1 MTELSNKMLDNI
13 IQVYRFRGEYSPMG
27 EKLISEFKAH
37 IENVMLRGEVP
48 SEADQITLSKLLEA
62 EKYQNWKRG
71 VAADKAAGR
80 EFQAYDGKVV
90 NPYEGFKGY
99 DRDFLVRYTEL
110 TGYTHE
116 EAEKITDRIID
127 QNPSYRS
134 LVETGRGYDSKLFT
148 APVSGISGT
157 QGYWLDLIKNGHS
170 DISLQ
175 SSADE
180 SYKHKLEPQDLYN
193 NNPTRSEK
201 AHVEVISAVDLAK
214 RYMGDTPE
222 AQEAAKED
230 IMSQLSPEQR
240 EVAQHMQDKME
251 NWLKDNPM
259 LLYGE
264 KDGKPFIYDMTDRE
278 YDKYMVLNSDQQEKY
293 IQKLLT
299 NKETAA
305 ASMSDMDKNVIT
317 ADVEKK
323 DHTQAV
329 SDGQNFGLLELLKSL
344 LQAFGFIP
352 PEQERNTDIKNDVA
366 ETQQNRQEQQEQ
378 KQQSTTVD
386 RSIAAQA
393 KALSAANTEALV
405 AEQQQSQ
412 EVSRGMHI

>member
-1 MTELSNKMLDNI
+1 MAELNNKMLDNI

-99 DRDFLVRYTEL
+99 DRDFLIRYTEL
-110 TGYTHE
+110 TGYSHE

-201 AHVEVISAVDLAK
+201 VHVEVISAVDLAK
-214 RYMGDTPE
+214 RYIDADADHLTPE
-222 AQEAAKED
+222 QQEMARY
-230 IMSQLSPEQR
+230 MSEKT
-240 EVAQHMQDKME
+240 EAWMQ
-251 NWLKDNPM
+251 DNPM

-264 KDGKPFIYDMTDRE
+264 KDGKPFIYDMSDRE

-299 NKETAA
+299 NKETAT
-305 ASMSDMDKNVIT
+305 ASMSDIDKDGIT
-317 ADVEKK
+317 ADVEKNN
-323 DHTQAV
+323 QAQTV
-329 SDGQNFGLLELLKSL
+329 SNGQNFGLLELLKAL

-352 PEQERNTDIKNDVA
+352 SEQERNTDIKNDVA

-378 KQQSTTVD
+378 KQPSTTVD

-412 EVSRGMHI
+412 EVSRGMHV

>member
-1 MTELSNKMLDNI
+1 MAELSNKMLDNI

-48 SEADQITLSKLLEA
+48 SEDDQITLSKLLEA

-214 RYMGDTPE
+214 RYMSADTDHLTPE
-222 AQEAAKED
+222 QQEMARY
-230 IMSQLSPEQR
+230 MSEKTEAWMR
-240 EVAQHMQDKME
+240 
-251 NWLKDNPM
+251 DNPM

-264 KDGKPFIYDMTDRE
+264 KDGKPFIYDMSDRE

-323 DHTQAV
+323 YHTQAV
-329 SDGQNFGLLELLKSL
+329 SNGQNFGLLELLKSL

-352 PEQERNTDIKNDVA
+352 SEQERNTNIKNDVA

>member
-1 MTELSNKMLDNI
+1 MAELSNKMLDNI

-110 TGYTHE
+110 TGYSHE

-214 RYMGDTPE
+214 RYMSADTDHLTPE
-222 AQEAAKED
+222 QQEMARY
-230 IMSQLSPEQR
+230 MSEKT
-240 EVAQHMQDKME
+240 EAWMQ
-251 NWLKDNPM
+251 DNPM

-264 KDGKPFIYDMTDRE
+264 KDGKPFIYDMSDRE

-305 ASMSDMDKNVIT
+305 AFMSDMDKNVIT

-329 SDGQNFGLLELLKSL
+329 SNGQNFGLLELLKSL

-352 PEQERNTDIKNDVA
+352 PEQEKNTDIKNDVA
-366 ETQQNRQEQQEQ
+366 ETQQNRQEQQEQKQQ

-412 EVSRGMHI
+412 EVSRGMHV

>member
-1 MTELSNKMLDNI
+1 MAELSNKMLDNI

-90 NPYEGFKGY
+90 NPYEGFKEY

-134 LVETGRGYDSKLFT
+134 LVDTGRGYDPKLFT

-201 AHVEVISAVDLAK
+201 VHVEVISAVDLAK
-214 RYMGDTPE
+214 RYMSADTDHLTPE
-222 AQEAAKED
+222 QQEMARY
-230 IMSQLSPEQR
+230 MSEKTEAWMR
-240 EVAQHMQDKME
+240 
-251 NWLKDNPM
+251 DNPM

-264 KDGKPFIYDMTDRE
+264 KDGKPFIYDMSDRE

-352 PEQERNTDIKNDVA
+352 PEQEKNTDIKNDVA

-412 EVSRGMHI
+412 EVSRGMHV

>member
-1 MTELSNKMLDNI
+1 MAELSNRMLDNI

-134 LVETGRGYDSKLFT
+134 LVETGRGYDFKLFT

-214 RYMGDTPE
+214 RYMSADTDHLTPE
-222 AQEAAKED
+222 QQEMARY
-230 IMSQLSPEQR
+230 MSEKTEAWMR
-240 EVAQHMQDKME
+240 
-251 NWLKDNPM
+251 DNPM

-264 KDGKPFIYDMTDRE
+264 KNGKPFIYDMSDRE

-352 PEQERNTDIKNDVA
+352 SEQERNTDIKNDVA

-412 EVSRGMHI
+412 EVSRGMHV

>member
-1 MTELSNKMLDNI
+1 MAELSNKMLDNI

-134 LVETGRGYDSKLFT
+134 LVETGRSYDSKLFT

-193 NNPTRSEK
+193 NNPAHIEK
-201 AHVEVISAVDLAK
+201 AQVEVISAVDLAK
-214 RYMGDTPE
+214 RYMSADTDHLTPE
-222 AQEAAKED
+222 QQEMARY
-230 IMSQLSPEQR
+230 MSEKA
-240 EVAQHMQDKME
+240 ETWMH
-251 NWLKDNPM
+251 DNPM

-264 KDGKPFIYDMTDRE
+264 KDGKPFIYDMSDRE

-299 NKETAA
+299 NKETAT
-305 ASMSDMDKNVIT
+305 ASMSDIDKNVIT

-329 SDGQNFGLLELLKSL
+329 SNGQDFGLLELLKSL

-352 PEQERNTDIKNDVA
+352 PEQERNTDIKNDLA

-378 KQQSTTVD
+378 KLQSTTVD

-412 EVSRGMHI
+412 EVSRGMHV

>member
-1 MTELSNKMLDNI
+1 MAELSNKMLDNI

-62 EKYQNWKRG
+62 QKYQNWKRG

-134 LVETGRGYDSKLFT
+134 LVETGRGYDSKLIT
-148 APVSGISGT
+148 APVSGISST

-201 AHVEVISAVDLAK
+201 AHVEVISAVDLAR
-214 RYMGDTPE
+214 RYMSADTDHLTPE
-222 AQEAAKED
+222 QQEMARY
-230 IMSQLSPEQR
+230 MSEKTEAWMR
-240 EVAQHMQDKME
+240 
-251 NWLKDNPM
+251 DNPM

-264 KDGKPFIYDMTDRE
+264 KDGKPFIYDMSDRE

-299 NKETAA
+299 NKETADA
-305 ASMSDMDKNVIT
+305 FMSDMDKNVIT

-329 SDGQNFGLLELLKSL
+329 SNGQNFGLLELLKSL

-352 PEQERNTDIKNDVA
+352 PEQEKNTDIKNDVA
-366 ETQQNRQEQQEQ
+366 ETQQNRQEQ
-378 KQQSTTVD
+378 KQQLTTVD

-393 KALSAANTEALV
+393 KALSEANTEALV

>member
-1 MTELSNKMLDNI
+1 MAELSNKMLDNI

-80 EFQAYDGKVV
+80 EFQAYDGKVA

-116 EAEKITDRIID
+116 EAEKITNRIID

-201 AHVEVISAVDLAK
+201 AHVEVISAVDLTK
-214 RYMGDTPE
+214 RYMSTDTDHLTPE
-222 AQEAAKED
+222 QQEMARY
-230 IMSQLSPEQR
+230 MSEKTEAWMR
-240 EVAQHMQDKME
+240 
-251 NWLKDNPM
+251 DNPM

-264 KDGKPFIYDMTDRE
+264 KDGKPFIYDMSDRE

-329 SDGQNFGLLELLKSL
+329 SNGQNFGLLELLKSL

-412 EVSRGMHI
+412 EVSRGMHV

>member
-1 MTELSNKMLDNI
+1 MAELNNKMLDNI

-48 SEADQITLSKLLEA
+48 SEEDQITLSKLLEA

-80 EFQAYDGKVV
+80 EFQSYDGKVV

-110 TGYTHE
+110 TGYSHE

-214 RYMGDTPE
+214 RYLSADTDHLTPE
-222 AQEAAKED
+222 QQEMARY
-230 IMSQLSPEQR
+230 MSEKT
-240 EVAQHMQDKME
+240 EAWMQ
-251 NWLKDNPM
+251 DNPM

-264 KDGKPFIYDMTDRE
+264 KDGKPFIYDMSDRE

-305 ASMSDMDKNVIT
+305 ASMSDMDKDGIT
-317 ADVEKK
+317 ADVEKNN
-323 DHTQAV
+323 QAQTV
-329 SDGQNFGLLELLKSL
+329 SNGQNFGLLELLKAL

-352 PEQERNTDIKNDVA
+352 SEQERNTDIKNDVA

-378 KQQSTTVD
+378 KQPSTTVD

-412 EVSRGMHI
+412 EVSRGMHV

>member
-1 MTELSNKMLDNI
+1 MAELSNRMLDNI

-134 LVETGRGYDSKLFT
+134 LVETGRGYDFKLFT

-214 RYMGDTPE
+214 RYMSTDTDHLTPE
-222 AQEAAKED
+222 QQEMARY
-230 IMSQLSPEQR
+230 MSEKTEAWMR
-240 EVAQHMQDKME
+240 
-251 NWLKDNPM
+251 DNPM

-264 KDGKPFIYDMTDRE
+264 KDGKPFIYDMSDRE

-299 NKETAA
+299 NKETADA
-305 ASMSDMDKNVIT
+305 FMSDMDKNVIT

-329 SDGQNFGLLELLKSL
+329 SNGQNFGLLELLKSL

-378 KQQSTTVD
+378 QSTTVD

-412 EVSRGMHI
+412 EVSRGMHV

>member
-1 MTELSNKMLDNI
+1 MAELSNKMLDNI

-134 LVETGRGYDSKLFT
+134 LVETGRGYDFKLFT

-214 RYMGDTPE
+214 RYMSTDTDHLTPE
-222 AQEAAKED
+222 QQEMARY
-230 IMSQLSPEQR
+230 MSEKTEAWMR
-240 EVAQHMQDKME
+240 
-251 NWLKDNPM
+251 DNPM

-264 KDGKPFIYDMTDRE
+264 KDGKPFIYDMSDRE

-299 NKETAA
+299 NKETADA
-305 ASMSDMDKNVIT
+305 FMSDMDKNVIT

-329 SDGQNFGLLELLKSL
+329 SNGQNFGLLELLKSL

-352 PEQERNTDIKNDVA
+352 PEQEKNTDIKNDIA
-366 ETQQNRQEQQEQ
+366 ETQQNRQEQQE
-378 KQQSTTVD
+378 QQSTTVD

-412 EVSRGMHI
+412 EVSRGMHV

>member
-1 MTELSNKMLDNI
+1 MAELNNKMLDNI

-48 SEADQITLSKLLEA
+48 SEEDQITLSKLLEA

-80 EFQAYDGKVV
+80 EFQCYDGKVV

-110 TGYTHE
+110 TGYSHE

-193 NNPTRSEK
+193 NNPARSEK

-214 RYMGDTPE
+214 RYLSADTDHLTPE
-222 AQEAAKED
+222 QQEMARY
-230 IMSQLSPEQR
+230 MSEKT
-240 EVAQHMQDKME
+240 EAWMQ
-251 NWLKDNPM
+251 DNPM

-264 KDGKPFIYDMTDRE
+264 KDGKPFIYDMSDRE

-305 ASMSDMDKNVIT
+305 ASMSDMDKDGIT
-317 ADVEKK
+317 ADVEKNN
-323 DHTQAV
+323 QAQTV
-329 SDGQNFGLLELLKSL
+329 SNGQNFGLLELLKAL

-352 PEQERNTDIKNDVA
+352 SEQERNTDIKNDVA

-378 KQQSTTVD
+378 KQPSTTVD

-412 EVSRGMHI
+412 EVSRGMHV

>member
-1 MTELSNKMLDNI
+1 MAELSNKMLDNI

-201 AHVEVISAVDLAK
+201 VHVEVISAVDLAK
-214 RYMGDTPE
+214 RYMSADTDHLTPE
-222 AQEAAKED
+222 QQEMARY
-230 IMSQLSPEQR
+230 MSEKTEAWMR
-240 EVAQHMQDKME
+240 
-251 NWLKDNPM
+251 DNPM

-264 KDGKPFIYDMTDRE
+264 KDGKPFIYDMSDRE

-329 SDGQNFGLLELLKSL
+329 SNGQNFGLLELLKSL

-366 ETQQNRQEQQEQ
+366 ETQQNRQEQQ

-412 EVSRGMHI
+412 EVSRGMHV

>member
-1 MTELSNKMLDNI
+1 MAELSNRMLDNI

-134 LVETGRGYDSKLFT
+134 LVETGRGYDFKLFT

-214 RYMGDTPE
+214 RYMSTDTDHLTPE
-222 AQEAAKED
+222 QQEMARY
-230 IMSQLSPEQR
+230 MSEKTEAWMR
-240 EVAQHMQDKME
+240 
-251 NWLKDNPM
+251 DNPM

-264 KDGKPFIYDMTDRE
+264 KDGKPFIYDMSDRE

-352 PEQERNTDIKNDVA
+352 PEQEKNTDIKNDVA

-412 EVSRGMHI
+412 EVSRGMHV

>member
-1 MTELSNKMLDNI
+1 MAELNNKMLDNI

-48 SEADQITLSKLLEA
+48 SEEDQITLSKLLEA

-80 EFQAYDGKVV
+80 EFQSYDGKVV

-110 TGYTHE
+110 TGYSHE

-193 NNPTRSEK
+193 NNPARSEK

-214 RYMGDTPE
+214 RYLSADTDHLTPE
-222 AQEAAKED
+222 QQEMARY
-230 IMSQLSPEQR
+230 MSEKT
-240 EVAQHMQDKME
+240 EAWMQ
-251 NWLKDNPM
+251 DNPM

-264 KDGKPFIYDMTDRE
+264 KDGKPFIYDMSDRE

-305 ASMSDMDKNVIT
+305 ASMSDMDKDGIT
-317 ADVEKK
+317 ADVEKNN
-323 DHTQAV
+323 QAQTV
-329 SDGQNFGLLELLKSL
+329 SNGQNFGLLELLKAL

-352 PEQERNTDIKNDVA
+352 SEQERNTDIKNDVA

-378 KQQSTTVD
+378 KQPSTTVD

-412 EVSRGMHI
+412 EVSRGVHV

>member
-1 MTELSNKMLDNI
+1 MTELSNRMLDNI

-134 LVETGRGYDSKLFT
+134 LVETGRGYDFKLFT

-214 RYMGDTPE
+214 RYMSTDTDHLTPE
-222 AQEAAKED
+222 QQEMARY
-230 IMSQLSPEQR
+230 MSEKTEAWMR
-240 EVAQHMQDKME
+240 
-251 NWLKDNPM
+251 DNPM

-264 KDGKPFIYDMTDRE
+264 KDGKPFIYDMSDRE

-299 NKETAA
+299 NKETADA
-305 ASMSDMDKNVIT
+305 FMSDMDKNVIT

-329 SDGQNFGLLELLKSL
+329 SNGQNFGLLELLKSL

-378 KQQSTTVD
+378 QSTTVD

-412 EVSRGMHI
+412 EVSRGMHM

>member
-1 MTELSNKMLDNI
+1 MTELSNRMLDNI

-134 LVETGRGYDSKLFT
+134 LVETGRGYDFKLFT

-214 RYMGDTPE
+214 RYMSADTDHLTPE
-222 AQEAAKED
+222 QQEMARY
-230 IMSQLSPEQR
+230 MSEKTEAWMR
-240 EVAQHMQDKME
+240 
-251 NWLKDNPM
+251 DNPM

-264 KDGKPFIYDMTDRE
+264 KDGKPFIYDMSDRE

-305 ASMSDMDKNVIT
+305 ASMSDMDKNIIT

-329 SDGQNFGLLELLKSL
+329 SNGQNFGLLELLKSL

-352 PEQERNTDIKNDVA
+352 PEQEKNTDIKNDVA

-412 EVSRGMHI
+412 EVSRGMHV

>member
-1 MTELSNKMLDNI
+1 MTELSNRMLDNI

-201 AHVEVISAVDLAK
+201 VHVEVISAVDLAK
-214 RYMGDTPE
+214 RYMSADTDHLTPE
-222 AQEAAKED
+222 QQEMARY
-230 IMSQLSPEQR
+230 MSEKTEAWMR
-240 EVAQHMQDKME
+240 
-251 NWLKDNPM
+251 DNPM

-264 KDGKPFIYDMTDRE
+264 KDGKPFIYDMSDRE

-299 NKETAA
+299 NKETADA
-305 ASMSDMDKNVIT
+305 FMSDMDKNVIT

-329 SDGQNFGLLELLKSL
+329 SNGQNFGLLELLKSL

-352 PEQERNTDIKNDVA
+352 PEQEKNTDIKNDVA

-412 EVSRGMHI
+412 EVSRGMHV

>member
-1 MTELSNKMLDNI
+1 MTELSNRMLDNI

-134 LVETGRGYDSKLFT
+134 LVETGRGYDFKLFT

-214 RYMGDTPE
+214 RYMSTDTDHLTPE
-222 AQEAAKED
+222 QQEMARY
-230 IMSQLSPEQR
+230 MSEKTEAWMR
-240 EVAQHMQDKME
+240 
-251 NWLKDNPM
+251 DNPM

-264 KDGKPFIYDMTDRE
+264 KDGKPFIYDMSDRE

-299 NKETAA
+299 NKETADA
-305 ASMSDMDKNVIT
+305 FMSDMDKNVIT

-329 SDGQNFGLLELLKSL
+329 SNGQNFGLLELLKSL

-378 KQQSTTVD
+378 QSTTVD

-412 EVSRGMHI
+412 EVSRGMHV

>member
-1 MTELSNKMLDNI
+1 MTELNNKMLDNI

-48 SEADQITLSKLLEA
+48 SEEDQITLSKLLEA

-80 EFQAYDGKVV
+80 EFQSYDGKVV

-110 TGYTHE
+110 TGYSHE

-193 NNPTRSEK
+193 NNPARSEK
-201 AHVEVISAVDLAK
+201 SHVEVISAVDLAK
-214 RYMGDTPE
+214 RYLSADTDHLTPE
-222 AQEAAKED
+222 QQEMARY
-230 IMSQLSPEQR
+230 MSEKT
-240 EVAQHMQDKME
+240 EAWMQ
-251 NWLKDNPM
+251 DNPM

-264 KDGKPFIYDMTDRE
+264 KDGKPFIYDMSDRE

-305 ASMSDMDKNVIT
+305 ASMLDMDKDGIT
-317 ADVEKK
+317 ADVEKNN
-323 DHTQAV
+323 QAQTV
-329 SDGQNFGLLELLKSL
+329 SNGQNFGLLELLKAL

-352 PEQERNTDIKNDVA
+352 SEQERNTDIKNDVA

-378 KQQSTTVD
+378 KQPSTTVD

-412 EVSRGMHI
+412 EVSRGVHV

>member
-1 MTELSNKMLDNI
+1 MAELSNKMLDNI

-90 NPYEGFKGY
+90 NPYEGFKEY

-134 LVETGRGYDSKLFT
+134 LVETGRGYDFKLFT

-201 AHVEVISAVDLAK
+201 VHVEVISAVDLAK
-214 RYMGDTPE
+214 RYMSTDTDHLTPE
-222 AQEAAKED
+222 QQEMARY
-230 IMSQLSPEQR
+230 MSEKTEAWMR
-240 EVAQHMQDKME
+240 
-251 NWLKDNPM
+251 DNPM

-264 KDGKPFIYDMTDRE
+264 KDGKPFIYDMSDRE

-352 PEQERNTDIKNDVA
+352 PEQEKNTDIKNDVA

-412 EVSRGMHI
+412 EVSRGMHV

>member
-1 MTELSNKMLDNI
+1 MAELSNKMLDNI

-134 LVETGRGYDSKLFT
+134 LVDTGRGYDPKLFT
-148 APVSGISGT
+148 ALVSGISGT

-201 AHVEVISAVDLAK
+201 VHVEVISAVDLAK
-214 RYMGDTPE
+214 RYMSADTDHLTPE
-222 AQEAAKED
+222 QQEMARY
-230 IMSQLSPEQR
+230 MSEKTEAWMR
-240 EVAQHMQDKME
+240 
-251 NWLKDNPM
+251 DNPM

-264 KDGKPFIYDMTDRE
+264 KDGKPFIYDMSDRE

-329 SDGQNFGLLELLKSL
+329 SNGQNFGLLELLKSL

-352 PEQERNTDIKNDVA
+352 PEQEKNTDIKNDVA

-412 EVSRGMHI
+412 EVSRGMHV

>member
-1 MTELSNKMLDNI
+1 MEELSNKMLDNI

-134 LVETGRGYDSKLFT
+134 LVETGRGYDFKLFT

-201 AHVEVISAVDLAK
+201 VHVEVISAVDLAK
-214 RYMGDTPE
+214 RYMSADTDHLTPE
-222 AQEAAKED
+222 QQEMARY
-230 IMSQLSPEQR
+230 MSEKTEAWMR
-240 EVAQHMQDKME
+240 
-251 NWLKDNPM
+251 DNPM

-264 KDGKPFIYDMTDRE
+264 KDGKPFIYDMSDRE

-329 SDGQNFGLLELLKSL
+329 SNGQNFGLLELLKSL

-352 PEQERNTDIKNDVA
+352 PEQEKNTDIKNDVA
-366 ETQQNRQEQQEQ
+366 ETQQNRQEQ
-378 KQQSTTVD
+378 KQQSTIVD

-393 KALSAANTEALV
+393 KALSEANTEALV

-412 EVSRGMHI
+412 EVSRGMHV

>member
-1 MTELSNKMLDNI
+1 MEELSNKMLDNI

-90 NPYEGFKGY
+90 NPYEGFKEY

-134 LVETGRGYDSKLFT
+134 LVETGRGYDFKLFT

-214 RYMGDTPE
+214 RYMSTDTDHLTPE
-222 AQEAAKED
+222 QQEMARY
-230 IMSQLSPEQR
+230 MSEKTEAWMR
-240 EVAQHMQDKME
+240 
-251 NWLKDNPM
+251 DNPM

-264 KDGKPFIYDMTDRE
+264 KDGKPFIYDMSDRE

-329 SDGQNFGLLELLKSL
+329 SNGQNFGLLELLKSL

-352 PEQERNTDIKNDVA
+352 PEQEKNTDIKNDVA

-412 EVSRGMHI
+412 EVSRGMHV

>member
-1 MTELSNKMLDNI
+1 
-13 IQVYRFRGEYSPMG
+13 
-27 EKLISEFKAH
+27 
-37 IENVMLRGEVP
+37 
-48 SEADQITLSKLLEA
+48 
-62 EKYQNWKRG
+62 
-71 VAADKAAGR
+71 
-80 EFQAYDGKVV
+80 
-90 NPYEGFKGY
+90 
-99 DRDFLVRYTEL
+99 
-110 TGYTHE
+110 
-116 EAEKITDRIID
+116 
-127 QNPSYRS
+127 
-134 LVETGRGYDSKLFT
+134 
-148 APVSGISGT
+148 
-157 QGYWLDLIKNGHS
+157 
-170 DISLQ
+170 
-175 SSADE
+175 
-180 SYKHKLEPQDLYN
+180 
-193 NNPTRSEK
+193 
-201 AHVEVISAVDLAK
+201 
-214 RYMGDTPE
+214 
-222 AQEAAKED
+222 
-230 IMSQLSPEQR
+230 
-240 EVAQHMQDKME
+240 MQDKME

-329 SDGQNFGLLELLKSL
+329 SNGQNFGLLELLKSL

-412 EVSRGMHI
+412 EVSRGMHV

>member
-1 MTELSNKMLDNI
+1 MAELNNKMLDSI

-27 EKLISEFKAH
+27 KKLISEFKVH

-71 VAADKAAGR
+71 VAEDKAAGR

-99 DRDFLVRYTEL
+99 NRDFLVRYMEL

-127 QNPSYRS
+127 QDPSYRS
-134 LVETGRGYDSKLFT
+134 LVETGRGYDSELFT
-148 APVSGISGT
+148 APASGISGT
-157 QGYWLDLIKNGHS
+157 LEYWRDLIKNGHS

-201 AHVEVISAVDLAK
+201 VHVEVISAVDLAK
-214 RYMGDTPE
+214 RYMSADTDHLTPE
-222 AQEAAKED
+222 QQEMARY
-230 IMSQLSPEQR
+230 MSEKA
-240 EVAQHMQDKME
+240 ETWMH
-251 NWLKDNPM
+251 DNPM

-264 KDGKPFIYDMTDRE
+264 KDGKPFIYDMSDRE

-299 NKETAA
+299 NKETVA

-329 SDGQNFGLLELLKSL
+329 SNGQNFGLLELLKSL

-352 PEQERNTDIKNDVA
+352 PEQERNTDIKNDLA

-393 KALSAANTEALV
+393 KALSEANTEALV

-412 EVSRGMHI
+412 EVSRGMHV

>member
-1 MTELSNKMLDNI
+1 MAELSNKLLDNI

-110 TGYTHE
+110 TGYSHE

-134 LVETGRGYDSKLFT
+134 LVDTGRGYDSKLFT

-201 AHVEVISAVDLAK
+201 AHVEVISAVDLAR
-214 RYMGDTPE
+214 RYMSADTDHLTPE
-222 AQEAAKED
+222 QQEMARY
-230 IMSQLSPEQR
+230 MSEKTEAWMR
-240 EVAQHMQDKME
+240 
-251 NWLKDNPM
+251 DNPM

-264 KDGKPFIYDMTDRE
+264 KDGKPFIYDMSDRE

-352 PEQERNTDIKNDVA
+352 PEQEKNTDIKNDVA

-412 EVSRGMHI
+412 EVSRGMHV

>member
-1 MTELSNKMLDNI
+1 MTELSNRMLDNI

-134 LVETGRGYDSKLFT
+134 LVETGRGYDFKLFT

-201 AHVEVISAVDLAK
+201 VHVEVISAVDLAK
-214 RYMGDTPE
+214 RYMSADTDHLTPE
-222 AQEAAKED
+222 QQEMARY
-230 IMSQLSPEQR
+230 MSEKTEAWMR
-240 EVAQHMQDKME
+240 
-251 NWLKDNPM
+251 DNPM

-264 KDGKPFIYDMTDRE
+264 KDGKPFIYDMSDRE

-305 ASMSDMDKNVIT
+305 ASMSDMDKNIIT

-329 SDGQNFGLLELLKSL
+329 SNGQNFGLLELLKSL

-352 PEQERNTDIKNDVA
+352 PEQEKNTDIKNDVA

-412 EVSRGMHI
+412 EVSRGMHV

>member
-1 MTELSNKMLDNI
+1 MAELSNRMLDNI

-37 IENVMLRGEVP
+37 IENMMLRGEVP

-214 RYMGDTPE
+214 RYMSADTDHLTPE
-222 AQEAAKED
+222 QQEMARY
-230 IMSQLSPEQR
+230 MSEKTEAWMR
-240 EVAQHMQDKME
+240 
-251 NWLKDNPM
+251 DNPM

-264 KDGKPFIYDMTDRE
+264 KDGKPFIYDMSDRE

-299 NKETAA
+299 NKETADA
-305 ASMSDMDKNVIT
+305 FMSDMDKNIIT

-329 SDGQNFGLLELLKSL
+329 SNGQNFGLLELLKSL

-352 PEQERNTDIKNDVA
+352 PEQEKNTDIKNDVA

-412 EVSRGMHI
+412 EVSRGMHV

>member
-1 MTELSNKMLDNI
+1 MAELSNKMLDNI

-80 EFQAYDGKVV
+80 EFQAYDGKVA

-116 EAEKITDRIID
+116 EAEKITNRIID

-201 AHVEVISAVDLAK
+201 AHVEVISAVDLTK
-214 RYMGDTPE
+214 RYMSTDTDHLTPE
-222 AQEAAKED
+222 QQEMARY
-230 IMSQLSPEQR
+230 MSEKTEAWMR
-240 EVAQHMQDKME
+240 
-251 NWLKDNPM
+251 DNPM

-264 KDGKPFIYDMTDRE
+264 KDGKPFIYDMSDRE

-329 SDGQNFGLLELLKSL
+329 SNGQNFGLLELLKSL

-393 KALSAANTEALV
+393 TA
-405 AEQQQSQ
+405 QQIPRPWLQNN
-412 EVSRGMHI
+412 SRVRR

>member
-1 MTELSNKMLDNI
+1 MAELSNRMLDNI

-214 RYMGDTPE
+214 RYMSADTDHLTPE
-222 AQEAAKED
+222 QQEMARY
-230 IMSQLSPEQR
+230 MSEKTEAWMR
-240 EVAQHMQDKME
+240 
-251 NWLKDNPM
+251 DNPM

-264 KDGKPFIYDMTDRE
+264 KDGKPFIYDMSDRE

-299 NKETAA
+299 NKETADA
-305 ASMSDMDKNVIT
+305 FMSDMDKNVIT

-329 SDGQNFGLLELLKSL
+329 SNGQNFGLLELLKSL

-378 KQQSTTVD
+378 KQQKQQSTTVD

-412 EVSRGMHI
+412 EVSRGMHV

>member
-1 MTELSNKMLDNI
+1 MEELSNKMLDNI

-201 AHVEVISAVDLAK
+201 VHVEVISAVDLAK
-214 RYMGDTPE
+214 RYMSADTDHLTPE
-222 AQEAAKED
+222 QQEMARY
-230 IMSQLSPEQR
+230 MSEKTEAWMR
-240 EVAQHMQDKME
+240 
-251 NWLKDNPM
+251 DNPM

-264 KDGKPFIYDMTDRE
+264 KDGKPFIYDMSDRE

-329 SDGQNFGLLELLKSL
+329 SNGQNFGLLELLKSL

-352 PEQERNTDIKNDVA
+352 PEQEKNTDIKNDVA
-366 ETQQNRQEQQEQ
+366 ETQQNRQEQ
-378 KQQSTTVD
+378 KQQSTIVD

-393 KALSAANTEALV
+393 KALSEANTEALV

-412 EVSRGMHI
+412 EVSRGMHV

>member
-1 MTELSNKMLDNI
+1 M
-13 IQVYRFRGEYSPMG
+13 
-27 EKLISEFKAH
+27 
-37 IENVMLRGEVP
+37 
-48 SEADQITLSKLLEA
+48 
-62 EKYQNWKRG
+62 
-71 VAADKAAGR
+71 
-80 EFQAYDGKVV
+80 
-90 NPYEGFKGY
+90 
-99 DRDFLVRYTEL
+99 
-110 TGYTHE
+110 
-116 EAEKITDRIID
+116 
-127 QNPSYRS
+127 
-134 LVETGRGYDSKLFT
+134 
-148 APVSGISGT
+148 SGISGT

-214 RYMGDTPE
+214 RYMSADTDHLTPE
-222 AQEAAKED
+222 QQEMARYISEKTEAW
-230 IMSQLSPEQR
+230 M
-240 EVAQHMQDKME
+240 H
-251 NWLKDNPM
+251 DNPM

-264 KDGKPFIYDMTDRE
+264 KDGKPFIYDMSDRE

-329 SDGQNFGLLELLKSL
+329 SNGQNFGLLELLKSL

-352 PEQERNTDIKNDVA
+352 PEQEKNTDIKNDVA
-366 ETQQNRQEQQEQ
+366 ETQQNRQEQ
-378 KQQSTTVD
+378 KQQSTIVD

-393 KALSAANTEALV
+393 KALSEANTEALV

-412 EVSRGMHI
+412 EVSRGMHV

>member
-1 MTELSNKMLDNI
+1 MAELSNKLLDNI

-90 NPYEGFKGY
+90 NPYEGFKEY

-110 TGYTHE
+110 TGYSHE

-134 LVETGRGYDSKLFT
+134 LVDTGRGYDSKLFT

-201 AHVEVISAVDLAK
+201 AHVEVISAVDLAR
-214 RYMGDTPE
+214 RYMSADTDHLTPE
-222 AQEAAKED
+222 QQEMARY
-230 IMSQLSPEQR
+230 MSEKTEAWMR
-240 EVAQHMQDKME
+240 
-251 NWLKDNPM
+251 DNPM

-264 KDGKPFIYDMTDRE
+264 KDGKPFIYDMSDRE

-352 PEQERNTDIKNDVA
+352 PEQEKNTDIKNDVA

-412 EVSRGMHI
+412 EVSRGMHV